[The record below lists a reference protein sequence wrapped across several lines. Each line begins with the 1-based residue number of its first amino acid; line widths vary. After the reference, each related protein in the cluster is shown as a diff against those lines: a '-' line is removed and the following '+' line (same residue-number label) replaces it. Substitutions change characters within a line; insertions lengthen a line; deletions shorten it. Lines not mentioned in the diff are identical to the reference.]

1 MAFPD
6 LLFCLIFSLLATLI
20 FTTTADEA
28 SNETYIVDPLP
39 CSKGINTCN
48 ASLYHENTG
57 LQKEQIASYYSVPQ
71 SNINPIRRGNE
82 EDYLITVTCSCKDIN
97 GTKGYFYD
105 AFYEV
110 QKGDTLLGVS
120 DRIYSGQT
128 WTNESFEVGN
138 TVSMHLMCGC
148 VERDSQIMVTYT
160 VQRGDTLSDIATL
173 LSAEVSAIE
182 SMNRNLS
189 TNPGFIDVGWVLFV
203 PKEKNGIPKK
213 GELGLLFFRNIGF

>member
-1 MAFPD
+1 M
-6 LLFCLIFSLLATLI
+6 
-20 FTTTADEA
+20 
-28 SNETYIVDPLP
+28 
-39 CSKGINTCN
+39 
-48 ASLYHENTG
+48 
-57 LQKEQIASYYSVPQ
+57 
-71 SNINPIRRGNE
+71 
-82 EDYLITVTCSCKDIN
+82 
-97 GTKGYFYD
+97 
-105 AFYEV
+105 
-110 QKGDTLLGVS
+110 LGVS